1 MERRLKLWYMIGFIL
16 CLFCFELLTVSL
28 IVSLFFNMQ
37 EKWTAQYRLNPNA
50 IVKFYN
56 TWKALKPTVQPE
68 VKCLL
73 LTVKATTTAT
83 NVDDDSLRD

>member
-1 MERRLKLWYMIGFIL
+1 
-16 CLFCFELLTVSL
+16 
-28 IVSLFFNMQ
+28 MQ
-37 EKWTAQYRLNPNA
+37 EKWTAQYRQNPNA

-73 LTVKATTTAT
+73 LTVKATTIAT
-83 NVDDDSLRD
+83 NVDNNSLLYW